1 MQLSRAAIVLFVLI
15 GVSAAK
21 AQESADV
28 AAILVEPGFPAA
40 GAPSTPDILAT
51 IVRRAGFQARI
62 VSAEQ
67 VADPAVL
74 DPARV
79 RLLVLPHARVF
90 PAEGRASLVQFLKG
104 GGDLLATG
112 GYVFEDL
119 LRHVNGQWIRERDH
133 LRAEFERAMSPENSL
148 LPAGDFEEAG
158 EIPIGEGGIGGWRRT
173 GPQCVFVAEEAHEGS
188 HCGRVTLPLEAT
200 GSSAIFYQDVAT
212 QPGTSYRISAWMR
225 TRGVR
230 GQGMAYL
237 AVYQHDEQGRMVDF
251 RDFATAR
258 NTTDWREHRY
268 DFTPWPNVRRLRIQA
283 GLYNATGTMWVD
295 DVRLGNVTGVTS
307 TAINTSTGKPADGL
321 EVAPEQIG
329 IFDPSFPLKR
339 VASLRAATGQLV
351 LREPIDLAGEFEGWA
366 ASGVI
371 GYDQAR
377 WIPLVEGFDRYGRRR
392 GPVGAMIMNYGGFY
406 AGSCWAYFGIE
417 NQDLFAD
424 PESAAARGLQQVA
437 GFLRRKLFLRNLAT
451 DQRLY
456 RAGEKIIAS
465 VVVDNRGRHDQTVA
479 VCFTLEPEDGQSDAS
494 AEVKYEA
501 LTARPGTS
509 RRVEVAF
516 TAPDRGAALERITA
530 TLQRTGEEEEDLDV
544 MTTGV
549 VLQQPASVAAAPPLR
564 FSENYFTLGGRPLFL
579 FGSDDYSRIYR
590 SASENPLTWAEELD
604 AARDMG
610 LNLYENLQ
618 YVNRGHRMSEDDWRT
633 FRAMAQLVAA
643 RGMVFMPGMLIGHN
657 VAIGDAA
664 LDEESALCREYAKRL
679 GDVPALLYYINGDY
693 QMRLEERPEAVKT
706 LWNRWLAERYGGPE
720 KLRAAWR
727 VEKVGKWGE
736 MPFPP
741 DSSQRWDDVAAVD
754 RWRFLHWLMLRW
766 NQAHVAAVREHDREH
781 PITSEYYQ
789 FAFAGMDLPLTIDG
803 QDVSNIGYF
812 DRPGEDL
819 DGLPLKIRFND
830 LRARGK
836 GVSLG
841 EYGVKTH
848 PAWAVENGASG
859 YHIVRTEDEQKQ
871 LFLAVAHYG
880 LGLGAAKIQ
889 NWCLRDDQA
898 RMFPWGMFYPN
909 QVIPKD
915 VAYVHRNQSLLWR
928 RFAPRYVPPRVT
940 VCLADQLRQGNSDG
954 LGAEVAYR
962 TFTEL
967 LGLHYDFNTIN
978 DQHLDQ
984 LPNETTVLVY
994 PSPMAIE
1001 DESFSRLLSWVERG
1015 GVLLVTGDFSYDADR
1030 QRTRTDRLKKLAGV
1044 EFVVENYANIHRS
1057 TGSDA
1062 VIDPTYAPLAGHA
1075 VRPCIRVRPSG
1086 AEVLAT
1092 AGGMPLLVRHH
1103 LGQGKV
1109 YYLTDPVEL
1118 ADEPGDAVLRRK
1130 LYGAV
1135 LQAVEER
1142 PVAITPDEPWLHVM
1156 AQPTTQGTVHVVHNT
1171 KPAPGR
1177 EDAILPTAAG
1187 EIRLAVRN
1195 RYPALAA
1202 VTAAGNLVA
1211 ASADGNVSCAD
1222 QTVLRGEGIKAVLS
1236 LDGQDLRR
1244 SQAVLVG
1251 PFEPGR
1257 LELASRT
1264 GKPVALV
1271 GDIHRG
1277 RWRTLERVPLTAER
1291 PAIDIDGD
1299 RATCLILIADDAQV
1313 SRWTADIER
1322 SMLHPEQV
1330 AGY

>member
-1 MQLSRAAIVLFVLI
+1 MQLPKTATVLLALI
-15 GVSAAK
+15 GISAAR

-28 AAILVEPGFPAA
+28 AAILVEPGFLAA
-40 GAPSTPDILAT
+40 GAPSTPDVLAK
-51 IVRRAGFQARI
+51 IVRRAGFQTRI
-62 VSAEQ
+62 VSAAQ

-112 GYVFEDL
+112 GYAFEDL
-119 LRHVNGQWIRERDH
+119 LRHVDGQWIRERDH
-133 LRAEFERAMSPENSL
+133 VRAELERAMSPENSL
-148 LPAGDFEEAG
+148 VPGGGFEEVG
-158 EIPIGEGGIGGWRRT
+158 EIPMGDGGIGGWRRT
-173 GPQCVFVAEEAHEGS
+173 GPHCVVVAGEAYEGS
-188 HCGRVTLPLEAT
+188 QCGRVTLPLEAT
-200 GSSAIFYQDVAT
+200 GSSAIFYQDVAA

-225 TRGVR
+225 TRDVR

-237 AVYQHDEQGRMVDF
+237 AVYQHDEQGRMIDF

-258 NTTDWREHRY
+258 NTTDWREYHY
-268 DFTPWPNVRRLRIQA
+268 DFTPRPNVRRLRIQA

-339 VASLRAATGQLV
+339 VASLRTAAGQLV

-392 GPVGAMIMNYGGFY
+392 GPVGAMILNYGGFY
-406 AGSCWAYFGIE
+406 SGSCWAYFGIE

-424 PESAAARGLQQVA
+424 PESAAARGLQQAA
-437 GFLRRKLFLRNLAT
+437 GFLRRELFLRNLAT

-456 RAGEKIIAS
+456 RAGETITAS
-465 VVVDNRGRHDQTVA
+465 VVVDNRGAGEQAVRVRFTMGPGRQVA
-479 VCFTLEPEDGQSDAS
+479 PHAPEAAKTLAVPPGKSERVEFTLPAPKD
-494 AEVKYEA
+494 
-501 LTARPGTS
+501 ARP
-509 RRVEVAF
+509 
-516 TAPDRGAALERITA
+516 LERITA
-530 TLQRTGEEEEDLDV
+530 VLEMAGEVIDA

-549 VLQQPASVAAAPPLR
+549 VIEQPAAVASAPPLR

-664 LDEESALCREYAKRL
+664 LAEESALCREYARRL

-693 QMRLEERPEAVKT
+693 QMRLEERPEEVKA
-706 LWNRWLAERYGGPE
+706 LWNRWLAEKYTGPE

-727 VEKVGKWGE
+727 VQEVGKWGE
-736 MPFPP
+736 MAFPP
-741 DSSQRWDDVAAVD
+741 ASSQRWDDVAAVD

-898 RMFPWGMFYPN
+898 RVFPWGMFYPN

-984 LPNETTVLVY
+984 LPNETRVLVY

-1001 DESFSRLLSWVERG
+1001 DDSFARLMPWVERG
-1015 GVLLVTGDFSYDADR
+1015 GTLLVTGDFSYDADR
-1030 QRTRTDRLKKLAGV
+1030 QRTRTDRLKRLAGV
-1044 EFVVENYANIHRS
+1044 EFVAENYANIHRG
-1057 TGSDA
+1057 TASDTL
-1062 VIDPTYAPLAGHA
+1062 IDPAHAPLAGHA

-1092 AGGMPLLVRHH
+1092 AGGLPLLVRHR
-1103 LGQGKV
+1103 LGQGTV
-1109 YYLTDPVEL
+1109 YYFTDPVEL

-1135 LQAVEER
+1135 LQAAGER
-1142 PVAITPDEPWLHVM
+1142 PLAISPDEPWLHVM
-1156 AQPTTQGTVHVVHNT
+1156 GQPTAHGAVHVVYNT
-1171 KPAPGR
+1171 KPAPGM
-1177 EDAILPTAAG
+1177 EDAELPTAAG

-1211 ASADGNVSCAD
+1211 ATADGNVSCDD
-1222 QTVLRGEGIKAVLS
+1222 QTVLRGEGLKAALS
-1236 LDGQDLRR
+1236 LDGQDLRH

-1313 SRWTADIER
+1313 SRWTADIEQ
-1322 SMLHPEQV
+1322 SMLYPEKG